1 MTLIGSIDPYALKIP
16 ARRAERSFTRFHPEV
31 ATRRHSALAAWPRLV
46 RQNGPIGDRL
56 QHQLGRPFEHEARLK
71 DLLAKQAQLNACL
84 DLDKHDTQIVGEPD
98 DKPMPDRPSVV
109 ASPNAPQPSA

>member
-56 QHQLGRPFEHEARLK
+56 QHVVSIPALEGW
-71 DLLAKQAQLNACL
+71 
-84 DLDKHDTQIVGEPD
+84 VGVSSKTPCIH
-98 DKPMPDRPSVV
+98 
-109 ASPNAPQPSA
+109 ASLHYKVNISAGPV

>member
-56 QHQLGRPFEHEARLK
+56 QHVYGGGLHKLEPKELANVPVPEIAALLPHAERPAK
-71 DLLAKQAQLNACL
+71 QADLLAELAL
-84 DLDKHDTQIVGEPD
+84 
-98 DKPMPDRPSVV
+98 
-109 ASPNAPQPSA
+109 